1 MSAQSWPAR
10 GLPGPP
16 AAPGAAETC
25 WGHGPSAVPARTSP
39 AAIEQL
45 GRREAVF
52 CRVISP
58 QQSQVNHTLWFKS
71 VPVVASLGL
80 CLSPAVGHCPLPG
93 PPFTALSWAQA
104 WGLCTILDVGRAQ
117 KAACSVTR
125 LRLQEVTGREGP
137 GAPLSTGSCRG
148 ARQGACSWGAA
159 LAGWGVGSHPAMGRA
174 PSKPEGISSVV
185 SQEAAAHKGT
195 RRGHGHATGHTR
207 TGGRTRTRQGGRR
220 SLPSAG
226 RARERGAGS
235 GRRGDDMSLL

>member
-1 MSAQSWPAR
+1 M
-10 GLPGPP
+10 
-16 AAPGAAETC
+16 
-25 WGHGPSAVPARTSP
+25 
-39 AAIEQL
+39 
-45 GRREAVF
+45 
-52 CRVISP
+52 
-58 QQSQVNHTLWFKS
+58 WFKS
-71 VPVVASLGL
+71 VPAAASLGL

-104 WGLCTILDVGRAQ
+104 WGLCTILDVERAQ
-117 KAACSVTR
+117 TAACSVTW

-148 ARQGACSWGAA
+148 ARQGACSLGAA
-159 LAGWGVGSHPAMGRA
+159 GSALCWCPSVPRPGWGVGSHPATGRA

-185 SQEAAAHKGT
+185 AQEAAAHKGT